1 MVVDVDEVLGMF
13 VRGFERF
20 LESRG
25 YEMRLT
31 TFALFQNIYRP
42 GDTQHLDVPKGRL
55 LFDEYFGSDAEHM
68 DVAPGGA
75 EALEALSAQAGV
87 VILTNAPSHG
97 RDPRARWL
105 AKNRLDYPLIINS
118 GLKGGVVAALAA
130 KTTGPVVFIDD
141 LLPNL
146 DSVATDAPA
155 VRRFQSVADERLR
168 PLAFSAPDRHERHDE
183 WHNLHAAIEAA
194 IRS

>member
-1 MVVDVDEVLGMF
+1 MF

-20 LESRG
+20 LETRG

-31 TFALFQNIYRP
+31 TFALFQNIFRP
-42 GDTQHLDVPKGRL
+42 GESEHLDVPSGRV

-68 DVAPGGA
+68 EVAPGGA
-75 EALEALSAQAGV
+75 EALEALSHRASI

-97 RDPRARWL
+97 RDCRARWL
-105 AKNRLDYPLIINS
+105 TKNGLDYPLIINA
-118 GLKGGVVAALAA
+118 GLKGGCVAALAA
-130 KTTGPVVFIDD
+130 RTSGPVVFIDD

-146 DSVATDAPA
+146 DSVAADAPA

-183 WHNLHAAIEAA
+183 WPHLHAAIAAA
-194 IRS
+194 ISQ